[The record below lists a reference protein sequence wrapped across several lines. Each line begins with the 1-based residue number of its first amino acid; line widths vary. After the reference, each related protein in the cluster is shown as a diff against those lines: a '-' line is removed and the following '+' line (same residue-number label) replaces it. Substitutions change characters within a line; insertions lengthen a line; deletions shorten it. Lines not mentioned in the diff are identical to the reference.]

1 MPAMYDHKE
10 QIVRLEGVFTLF
22 VLATFIQPRVY
33 DTLPFQV
40 FELCMQ
46 FLPLPP
52 FARRCM
58 ATTSSGRRRR
68 GKRQRNW
75 EEEKKLYEQKKL

>member
-1 MPAMYDHKE
+1 MPAMYDHKV

-33 DTLPFQV
+33 DALPFQV

-46 FLPLPP
+46 FLPLLPDDVWRLQ
-52 FARRCM
+52 AQE
-58 ATTSSGRRRR
+58 GGGEER
-68 GKRQRNW
+68 G
-75 EEEKKLYEQKKL
+75 